1 MVEPFCNLP
10 NMDKA
15 TLSELDRI
23 FQDVQSKPDMKSAL
37 DSLFLSMRGFF
48 VFDNVAIY
56 ISDRKTRGLDILYA
70 RAMGRGK
77 TAEADA
83 AWGES
88 AANDV
93 ITNERMII
101 HGPKPGSKPNARM
114 SQTFLLG
121 IPLYIGSSLR
131 GALLFV
137 RFGGPEYSELHI
149 HTASLQ
155 AIWAAALI
163 ERRELQEARA
173 ELDSVQRQMRL
184 QDDFVSTISHELRT
198 PLGFIKGYSTSL
210 LRQDTIWDE
219 ATQREFL
226 TIIDEEADRLTKLI
240 EDMLESARLQSK
252 TIQFKFSPLR
262 LDALVRDVAARVKT
276 HHPNLEIELSI
287 EPVPPVLGDGARLS
301 QVFENLFSNAIKY
314 APGSRIRVGAKRMGG
329 KVRFSFADD
338 GEGIPEE
345 FIPFLFERFYRVP
358 GERTVTGTG
367 LGLYI
372 CKQIVMAHH
381 GNIWVESVLDR
392 GTTFFIEFPADP
404 AL

>member
-1 MVEPFCNLP
+1 MF
-10 NMDKA
+10 MDKS
-15 TLSELDRI
+15 TLSSLHKLFGEM
-23 FQDVQSKPDMKSAL
+23 QSNPDWKSAL
-37 DSLFLSMRGFF
+37 DTLFLSLRPSF
-48 VFDNVAIY
+48 VFDNVVVY
-56 ISDRKTRGLDILYA
+56 LSERQSRGFDVVYA
-70 RAMGRGK
+70 RALGRGK

-88 AANDV
+88 IANDV
-93 ITNERMII
+93 VSSGKIVIREPTQIQNSMDRI
-101 HGPKPGSKPNARM
+101 
-114 SQTFLLG
+114 SQTYVLG
-121 IPLYIGSSLR
+121 VPLKVGLKLR

-137 RFGGPEYSELHI
+137 RFGGPEYTEQHV
-149 HTASLQ
+149 HMASLQ
-155 AIWAAALI
+155 AFWAAALL
-163 ERRELQEARA
+163 ERKELEEARA

-210 LRQDTIWDE
+210 LRQDTTWDD

-252 TIQFKFSPLR
+252 TIQFKFSPIR
-262 LDALVRDVAARVKT
+262 LDALLRDVATRVNT
-276 HHPNLEIELSI
+276 HHPSLIIDTQFTPL
-287 EPVPPVLGDGARLS
+287 PPVLGDGVRLS

-314 APGSRIRVGAKRMGG
+314 APGSKITIRGEGSSK
-329 KVRFSFADD
+329 KVRISFADK

-381 GNIWVESVLDR
+381 GKIWVESELDK
-392 GTTFFIEFPADP
+392 GTTFFIELPADP
-404 AL
+404 TL

>member
-1 MVEPFCNLP
+1 
-10 NMDKA
+10 MDLS
-15 TLSELDRI
+15 TLTQLHQI
-23 FQDVQSKPDMKSAL
+23 FQEVQNQQDWKTAL
-37 DSLFLSMRGFF
+37 DKLFLSMRSSF

-56 ISDRKTRGLDILYA
+56 LADRQARGLDVVYA

-88 AANDV
+88 VANDV
-93 ITNERMII
+93 ISNRRVVLRE
-101 HGPKPGSKPNARM
+101 PKEKSETKDRM
-114 SQTFLLG
+114 SQTYLLG
-121 IPLYIGSSLR
+121 IPLSIGTKVR

-137 RFGGPEYSELHI
+137 RFGGPQYTDLHL
-149 HTASLQ
+149 HLASLQ
-155 AIWAAALI
+155 AFWSAALL
-163 ERRELQEARA
+163 ERKELGEARA

-210 LRQDTIWDE
+210 LRQDTTWDDE
-219 ATQREFL
+219 TQREFL
-226 TIIDEEADRLTKLI
+226 TIIDEEADRLTRLI

-252 TIQFKFSPLR
+252 TLQFKFSPIR
-262 LDALVRDVAARVKT
+262 LDALVRDVATRVKT
-276 HHPNLEIELSI
+276 HHPELEIDFQLESL
-287 EPVPPVLGDGARLS
+287 PPVLGDGVRLS

-314 APGSRIRVGAKRMGG
+314 APKSKISIATKSADKRVLI
-329 KVRFSFADD
+329 SFADQGD
-338 GEGIPEE
+338 GIPED
-345 FIPFLFERFYRVP
+345 FLPFLFERFYRVP

-381 GNIWVESVLDR
+381 GKIWVESVLDA
-392 GTTFFIEFPADP
+392 GTTFFIELPADP
-404 AL
+404 TL

>member
-1 MVEPFCNLP
+1 
-10 NMDKA
+10 MDKD
-15 TLSELDRI
+15 TLYELHRI
-23 FQDVQSKPDMKSAL
+23 VQEVQSKADWKSAL
-37 DSLFLSMRGFF
+37 DVLFLSMRASF

-56 ISDRKTRGLDILYA
+56 LSDRKTRGLDVVYA

-83 AWGES
+83 AWGEE

-93 ITNERMII
+93 ITNEHIII
-101 HGPKPGSKPNARM
+101 HGPDQGFNPKDRM

-121 IPLYIGSSLR
+121 IPLYIGGILR

-137 RFGGPEYSELHI
+137 RFGGPEYSDIHI
-149 HTASLQ
+149 HIASLQ
-155 AIWAAALI
+155 TVWAASLI
-163 ERRELQEARA
+163 ERKELLEARA

-210 LRQDTIWDE
+210 LRQDTIWDAE
-219 ATQREFL
+219 TQREFL
-226 TIIDEEADRLTKLI
+226 VIIDEEADRLTKLI

-252 TIQFKFSPLR
+252 TIQFKFSPVR
-262 LDALVRDVAARVKT
+262 LDALMRDVTTRVRT
-276 HHPNLEIELSI
+276 HHPKLEINVNI
-287 EPVPPVLGDGARLS
+287 ESLPPVLGDGVRLS
-301 QVFENLFSNAIKY
+301 QVLENLFSNAIKY
-314 APGSRIRVGAKRMGG
+314 APGSPLTITGRQVEK
-329 KVRFSFADD
+329 KVRVSFQDQ

-392 GTTFFIEFPADP
+392 GTTFHIELPVAP
-404 AL
+404 TL